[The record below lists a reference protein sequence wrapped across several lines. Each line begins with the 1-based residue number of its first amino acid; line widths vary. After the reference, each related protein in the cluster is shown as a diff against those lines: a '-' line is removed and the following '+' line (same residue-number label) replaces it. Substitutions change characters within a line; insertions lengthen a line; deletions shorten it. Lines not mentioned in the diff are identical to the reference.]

1 MIHRRLTVLEQH
13 RANKILSKEPKDW
26 TKDDKSFLDSIDPA
40 RIELS
45 PATKE
50 ALRSMHQE
58 SYSYFMRTKVNKILA
73 RDRSTWTIED
83 LRLVG
88 SIDYTKIKLSKAL
101 IESGMNA
108 DFISQSQT

>member
-13 RANKILSKEPKDW
+13 RANKILSKEPKSW
-26 TKDDKSFLDSIDPA
+26 TKDDKSFLESIDPA

-58 SYSYFMRTKVNKILA
+58 SYNYFMRAKACKILA
-73 RDRSTWTIED
+73 RDRSTWTIDD
-83 LRLVG
+83 LLLIG
-88 SIDYTKIKLSKAL
+88 SMDLSKIKLPKSL
-101 IESGMNA
+101 IDSGMNA
-108 DFISQSQT
+108 DIISQSQT